1 MTVDDRPVISRQRLA
16 DQVYAVL
23 RGQILARE
31 LVPGDHLSV
40 PVLAESLGLSR
51 SPVREAVQ
59 RLVVEGL
66 AVEEFHRG
74 ARVAGVD
81 ADDLADVYAVRG
93 VLEGLAAALVAEPA
107 RRRPAGG
114 AARLHR
120 RPRRGHQGRGRAGD
134 HRRRPG
140 LPPGRPRRRRQRAPH
155 ARARPAARPR
165 PGGDAVGRPLAV
177 AAQGAH
183 RAPRDPGRHPRR
195 GRRRRGGS
203 GVRPRAGGAHPAPGT
218 RLSVSPGQ
226 RTTSKRA
233 IMPWSSWSSMWQWI
247 MNGPV

>member
-1 MTVDDRPVISRQRLA
+1 MVAVDDQPVISRQRLA

-81 ADDLADVYAVRG
+81 ASDLADVYAVRG
-93 VLEGLAAALVAEPA
+93 TLEGLAARLAAGRRDPALVATLRASVAEHGEA
-107 RRRPAGG
+107 I
-114 AARLHR
+114 
-120 RPRRGHQGRGRAGD
+120 RAGD
-134 HRRRPG
+134 EQAIIAADQAFHQAV
-140 LPPGRPRRRRQRAPH
+140 LD
-155 ARARPAARPR
+155 AARNEHLTRALGPLLGRAQVAMLSGDLSRWPR
-165 PGGDAVGRPLAV
+165 KALTE
-177 AAQGAH
+177 H
-183 RAPRDPGRHPRR
+183 RAILAAI
-195 GRRRRGGS
+195 
-203 GVRPRAGGAHPAPGT
+203 RAGDSDAAAAAASAHVQAVLT
-218 RLSVSPGQ
+218 RHQDLG
-226 RTTSKRA
+226 
-233 IMPWSSWSSMWQWI
+233 
-247 MNGPV
+247 

>member
-1 MTVDDRPVISRQRLA
+1 LKDHTVTVDDRPVISRQRLA

-74 ARVAGVD
+74 ARIAGVE

-93 VLEGLAAALVAEPA
+93 VLEGLAASLVADHHDAALLAALRASISDHGEA
-107 RRRPAGG
+107 IKVGDEQAIIVADQAFHQTVLDAAGNEHLTRALG
-114 AARLHR
+114 PLLGRAQVAMLSGDLSRWPRKALTEHRAILAAI
-120 RPRRGHQGRGRAGD
+120 RAGD
-134 HRRRPG
+134 ADAAAAAASAHVRAVLTRHQG
-140 LPPGRPRRRRQRAPH
+140 LG
-155 ARARPAARPR
+155 
-165 PGGDAVGRPLAV
+165 
-177 AAQGAH
+177 
-183 RAPRDPGRHPRR
+183 
-195 GRRRRGGS
+195 
-203 GVRPRAGGAHPAPGT
+203 
-218 RLSVSPGQ
+218 
-226 RTTSKRA
+226 
-233 IMPWSSWSSMWQWI
+233 
-247 MNGPV
+247 

>member
-1 MTVDDRPVISRQRLA
+1 MSVDDRLVISRQRLA

-81 ADDLADVYAVRG
+81 ASDLAAVYAVRG
-93 VLEGLAAALVAEPA
+93 VLEGLAAGLVAEDHDA
-107 RRRPAGG
+107 ALLAVLKTSIADHRVAIDHGDEQAIIAADQAFHQAVLDAAGNEHLNRALG
-114 AARLHR
+114 PLLGRAQVAMLSGDLSRWPRKALAEHRAILAAI
-120 RPRRGHQGRGRAGD
+120 RAGD
-134 HRRRPG
+134 ADAATAAASAHV
-140 LPPGRPRRRRQRAPH
+140 RA
-155 ARARPAARPR
+155 
-165 PGGDAVGRPLAV
+165 VLE
-177 AAQGAH
+177 
-183 RAPRDPGRHPRR
+183 RHQSR
-195 GRRRRGGS
+195 G
-203 GVRPRAGGAHPAPGT
+203 
-218 RLSVSPGQ
+218 
-226 RTTSKRA
+226 
-233 IMPWSSWSSMWQWI
+233 
-247 MNGPV
+247 